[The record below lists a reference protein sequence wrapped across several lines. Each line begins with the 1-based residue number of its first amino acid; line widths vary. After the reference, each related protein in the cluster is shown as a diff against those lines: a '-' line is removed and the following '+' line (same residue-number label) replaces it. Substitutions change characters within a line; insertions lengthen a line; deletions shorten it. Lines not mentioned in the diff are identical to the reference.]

1 MSTSRVRVFLLAA
14 AAAGL
19 GSGLAAACSGG
30 GGDGG
35 TGPGPG
41 PTTGSVVA
49 QVGAGATTVQ
59 GAQVAIS
66 GGATAATGSNGQVRF
81 DNLQPG
87 AYTVT
92 LSQLPAGFGMG
103 SETAAKS
110 ATVTSGGTATVSW
123 SVQTV
128 GGGATATVSTSAAS
142 FSPATVTI
150 PVGGTVRFEYGGGVG
165 HTVTP
170 ETPSGSWVE
179 HDLGSAA
186 DNFSVTF
193 ATPGTYRYR
202 CRPHS
207 TSFTSGMVG
216 VITVQ

>member
-1 MSTSRVRVFLLAA
+1 MNATRVRVFLAA
-14 AAAGL
+14 ATAAAL
-19 GSGLAAACSGG
+19 GSGLVAACSGG
-30 GGDGG
+30 DGGG

-49 QVGAGATTVQ
+49 QVGAGGAGVQ
-59 GAQVAIS
+59 GAQLSIT
-66 GGATAATGSNGQVRF
+66 GGGTAATGSNGQARF

-103 SETAAKS
+103 TETAGKA
-110 ATVTSGGTATVSW
+110 ATVTAGGTANVSW
-123 SVQTV
+123 SVQSAPA
-128 GGGATATVSTSAAS
+128 ATATVTTSAAS
-142 FSPATVTI
+142 FSPSTVTI
-150 PVGGTVRFEYGGGVG
+150 PAGGTVRFEYGSGVA

-170 ETPSGSWVE
+170 ENPAGSWVE
-179 HDLGSAA
+179 RNLASAS

-193 ATPGTYRYR
+193 TTPGTYRYR

-207 TSFTSGMVG
+207 TNFTTGMVG

>member
-1 MSTSRVRVFLLAA
+1 MSASRVRVLSAA
-14 AAAGL
+14 AAAVAL

-66 GGATAATGSNGQVRF
+66 GGAAAATGSNGQVRF

-110 ATVTSGGTATVSW
+110 ATVTAGGTATVSW

-128 GGGATATVSTSAAS
+128 GGGSTATVRTADAS
-142 FSPATVTI
+142 FTNGSVTI
-150 PVGGTVRFEYGGGVG
+150 PAGGTVRFEYGTGVG

-170 ETPSGSWVE
+170 ENPSGSWVE
-179 HDLGSAA
+179 HNLGSAA
-186 DNFSVTF
+186 DDFSVTF

-207 TSFTSGMVG
+207 SNFTTGMVG
-216 VITVQ
+216 VITVT

>member
-1 MSTSRVRVFLLAA
+1 MSASRVRVFLAA
-14 AAAGL
+14 AAAAAL

-30 GGDGG
+30 GGGDGG
-35 TGPGPG
+35 TGPG

-49 QVGAGATTVQ
+49 QVGAGGASVQ
-59 GAQVAIS
+59 GAQLAIT
-66 GGATAATGSNGQVRF
+66 GGATAATGSNGQARF

-92 LSQLPAGFGMG
+92 LSQLPAGFGLG
-103 SETAAKS
+103 SETAGKS
-110 ATVTSGGTATVSW
+110 ANVTAGGTATVSW

-128 GGGATATVSTSAAS
+128 GGGGATATVTTSAAS
-142 FSPATVTI
+142 FSPAAVTI
-150 PVGGTVRFEYGGGVG
+150 PAGGTVRFEYGSGEG

-170 ETPSGSWVE
+170 ETPGGSWVE
-179 HDLGSAA
+179 HALGSAA

-193 ATPGTYRYR
+193 ATPGTYRFR

-207 TSFTSGMVG
+207 TTFTSGMVG
-216 VITVQ
+216 VVTVQ

>member
-1 MSTSRVRVFLLAA
+1 MRATRVRVLLLAA
-14 AAAGL
+14 ASAAL
-19 GSGLAAACSGG
+19 GSGLVSACSGG
-30 GGDGG
+30 GDDGG
-35 TGPGPG
+35 TGPG

-49 QVGAGATTVQ
+49 QVGAGGASVP
-59 GAQVAIS
+59 GAQLAIT
-66 GGATAATGSNGQVRF
+66 GGASAATGSNGQARF

-92 LSQLPAGFGMG
+92 LSQLPTGFAMG
-103 SETAAKS
+103 GETAAKS
-110 ATVTSGGTATVSW
+110 ASVTAGGTATVSW

-128 GGGATATVSTSAAS
+128 GGGQTAVVQTSAAA
-142 FSPATVTI
+142 FSPSAVTI
-150 PVGGTVRFEYGGGVG
+150 PVGGTVRFEYVSGVG

-170 ETPSGSWVE
+170 ENPAGSWVE
-179 HDLGSAA
+179 RDLGSAG

-193 ATPGTYRYR
+193 ATPGTYRFR

-207 TSFTSGMVG
+207 SSFTSGMVG

>member
-1 MSTSRVRVFLLAA
+1 MSASRVRVFVAA
-14 AAAGL
+14 AAAAAL
-19 GSGLAAACSGG
+19 GSGLVAACSGG
-30 GGDGG
+30 DGGG

-49 QVGAGATTVQ
+49 QVGAGSASVQ
-59 GAQVAIS
+59 GAQLSIT
-66 GGATAATGSNGQVRF
+66 GGGTAATGSNGQARF

-87 AYTVT
+87 SYTVT
-92 LSQLPAGFGMG
+92 LSQLPAGFAMG
-103 SETAAKS
+103 SETAGKS
-110 ATVTSGGTATVSW
+110 ASVTAGGTANVSW

-128 GGGATATVSTSAAS
+128 GGGGPAATVSTSAAT

-150 PVGGTVRFEYGGGVG
+150 PAGGTVRFEYGSGVG

-170 ETPSGSWVE
+170 ENPGGSWVE
-179 HDLGSAA
+179 RDLGSAA

-193 ATPGTYRYR
+193 ATPGTYRFR

-207 TSFTSGMVG
+207 TNFTSGMVG

>member
-1 MSTSRVRVFLLAA
+1 MSAPRVRVFFAA
-14 AAAGL
+14 AAAVAL

-59 GAQVAIS
+59 GAQVAVS

-92 LSQLPAGFGMG
+92 LSQLPAGFAMG

-110 ATVTSGGTATVSW
+110 ATVTAGGTATVNW
-123 SVQTV
+123 TVQTV
-128 GGGATATVSTSAAS
+128 GGGSTATVRTSDAS
-142 FSPATVTI
+142 FTNGSVTI
-150 PVGGTVRFEYGGGVG
+150 PAGGTVRFEYGTGFG

-170 ETPSGSWVE
+170 ENPSGSWVE
-179 HDLGSAA
+179 HDLGTAA

-193 ATPGTYRYR
+193 ATPGTYRFR

-207 TSFTSGMVG
+207 SNFTTGMVG

>member
-1 MSTSRVRVFLLAA
+1 MSATRVRAFLAA
-14 AAAGL
+14 ATAAAL
-19 GSGLAAACSGG
+19 GSGMVAACSGG
-30 GGDGG
+30 DGGG

-49 QVGAGATTVQ
+49 QVGAGGAGVQ
-59 GAQVAIS
+59 GAQLSIT
-66 GGATAATGSNGQVRF
+66 GGGTAATGSSGQARF

-92 LSQLPAGFGMG
+92 LSRLPAGFGMG
-103 SETAAKS
+103 TETAGKA
-110 ATVTSGGTATVSW
+110 ATVAAGGTANVSW
-123 SVQTV
+123 SVQAAPAV
-128 GGGATATVSTSAAS
+128 AATVSTSAAS
-142 FSPATVTI
+142 FSPGTVTI
-150 PVGGTVRFEYGGGVG
+150 PAGGTVRFEYGSGAG

-170 ETPSGSWVE
+170 ENPAGSWVE
-179 HDLGSAA
+179 RDLASAS

-193 ATPGTYRYR
+193 STPGTYRFR